1 MNGKA
6 DRGYC
11 ECSDGKFENYR
22 QECEDFSELHTIFF
36 YLYRGLISIFML
48 IGVFGCFYNDNPA
61 ILIFYMQN
69 FQLISLFK
77 YFSLDLP
84 YGIDKYYL
92 DFLKHFNINSYINNY
107 VRNPET
113 TNDIAQY

>member
-1 MNGKA
+1 MV

-11 ECSDGKFENYR
+11 ECSAGKFENYK
-22 QECEDFSELHTIFF
+22 QECEDFSELHAIFF

-69 FQLISLFK
+69 FQLISLF
-77 YFSLDLP
+77 
-84 YGIDKYYL
+84 
-92 DFLKHFNINSYINNY
+92 
-107 VRNPET
+107 
-113 TNDIAQY
+113 